1 MSEALSG
8 LDMAW
13 EQVVAVRTQNHTK
26 YHPSAEAGAMSQLAQ
41 ALYDERRYEEA
52 YEVSGQVI
60 ELARRFPNRR
70 DILQSH
76 FAMWLRLGEGREEQA
91 DAESAPNRDPRSLL
105 LEARMAY
112 SEALRVNAL
121 GGEPEPSRAEE
132 ARKRVEALGQR
143 LGIPPD
149 RPAAMMSGPGPHAVE
164 TITVVAYTFP
174 AVKAALAAASGFVA
188 VKILGPF
195 VEEWAKK
202 IGEKLGESTVRS
214 LGRLRARRADPHKI
228 HAPAELEASLPG
240 AHSPTTIILPQPLS
254 DPAKLALIDLD
265 PTDNAVCG
273 QTLYWSETENAWL
286 SRQNWFA
293 AFKSR
298 HPEFT
303 VENNGLFVSW
313 TDNSGPHTLSSESL
327 TWMMA
332 YLEAHFGC

>member
-1 MSEALSG
+1 MNEALSG
-8 LDMAW
+8 LDTAW
-13 EQVVAVRTQNHTK
+13 EQVVAVRAQNHTK
-26 YHPSAEAGAMSQLAQ
+26 YHTSAEARALSLLAQ

-60 ELARRFPNRR
+60 DLAERYPKRR
-70 DILQSH
+70 DILQLH
-76 FAMWLRLGEGREEQA
+76 FEMWLRLGERREKQA
-91 DAESAPNRDPRSLL
+91 DEESAPNHDPRPLL

-112 SEALRVNAL
+112 SEALRVNTL
-121 GGEPEPSRAEE
+121 GGEPEPSGAGE
-132 ARKRVEALGQR
+132 ARRRVEALGQR

-149 RPAAMMSGPGPHAVE
+149 RAAAMMSGPGPHAVE
-164 TITVVAYTFP
+164 TITVVTYTFP
-174 AVKAALAAASGFVA
+174 AVKAAVAAASGFVA

-202 IGEKLGESTVRS
+202 IGEELGESTVRS
-214 LGRLRARRADPHKI
+214 LGRLRARRADPSKI
-228 HAPAELEASLPG
+228 HAAAELEASLPG

-273 QTLYWSETENAWL
+273 QTLHWSEIESAWL

-303 VENNGLFVSW
+303 VENNGLSVSW
-313 TDNSGPHTLSSESL
+313 TDESGPHTLSSESL

-332 YLEAHFGC
+332 YLEAHFDR